1 MVGSGSLAE
10 DVARWLTAEMHCR
23 PPTLSPEDVA
33 PLCRGN
39 MQAVWRFL
47 TQRVRSEQTV
57 QHVRKN
63 LVVHGRPAATTA
75 AALSPAVHCATGP
88 TREVAAA
95 EVRALRGQVADAES
109 QLRQAMSLLLQEDVC
124 RRDNLAETNR
134 IKSGLALAAALL
146 PDLCLCLSRMP
157 ASCSPTSAS
166 TKAHIPHHRSEAL
179 LLEAFQSRCRL
190 LFHVLSEYLDGL
202 ATNLRAAA
210 GCTADKSEQEEALL
224 YCLPAPALGA
234 GPAERCETASQT
246 AVREACEASARAIFD
261 HLREAYPDNESA
273 DGAAACGRGV
283 QVDELFHLGGLEE
296 RLAAMRME
304 PRALLEA
311 LAWDAA
317 GAAAQLQKAANN
329 SANIQQ
335 YDDSLS
341 HGSPMYAPSHTLA
354 WVGGSSSSLCEIR
367 PAACA
372 SRAAA
377 ECEQRVTK
385 STKELLQERQR
396 AHVQQ
401 FMEAEGARNEAA
413 EAQATLDRVVKELEE
428 STATA
433 GCQPGEGVTLV
444 DSASVLQVQ
453 VWELERKIASSKAA
467 ADCLAKELA
476 SLIQLR
482 RERKE
487 AQDIAAAAGWPKYV
501 EDMAIASEHDH
512 KSIFQQVGIQADL
525 MRGLIE
531 NEAVAFT
538 AYVKRNGPKPE
549 EALLEPL
556 LGEVKARFPCCSAQ
570 RIVPHTEA
578 ALRERESLQ
587 DIVTQGWEANAA
599 SRTSSGRLHREA
611 AQCIRAIAEQEK
623 EMEERWLP
631 KMEAAMGM
639 ATSAQEKGQIVHAM
653 VDDWWNQPA
662 ATVVDWVKVDGK
674 DVCTWLNDIKQCC
687 ERLR

>member
-1 MVGSGSLAE
+1 MVGTSSLAE

-57 QHVRKN
+57 QHISTV
-63 LVVHGRPAATTA
+63 GGQPAAIA
-75 AALSPAVHCATGP
+75 ARTPAVNCATGP
-88 TREVAAA
+88 KREVAVA

-109 QLRQAMSLLLQEDVC
+109 KLRQATSLLLQEDVC
-124 RRDNLAETNR
+124 RLDNLDESYR
-134 IKSGLALAAALL
+134 IK
-146 PDLCLCLSRMP
+146 
-157 ASCSPTSAS
+157 
-166 TKAHIPHHRSEAL
+166 SEAL

-190 LFHVLSEYLDGL
+190 LFHVLSEYIDGL

-210 GCTADKSEQEEALL
+210 GCTADKSEQEEAML
-224 YCLPAPALGA
+224 YCLPAPAMGA

-246 AVREACEASARAIFD
+246 AVREACEASARAIVD
-261 HLREAYPDNESA
+261 HLRKAVPDHESA
-273 DGAAACGRGV
+273 DSAAACGRGV
-283 QVDELFHLGGLEE
+283 QVDELFRLGGLEE
-296 RLAAMRME
+296 RLAAMGME

-317 GAAAQLQKAANN
+317 GAAALLQEAANN

-335 YDDSLS
+335 D
-341 HGSPMYAPSHTLA
+341 HGSPSHCSPM
-354 WVGGSSSSLCEIR
+354 VDGSASSICENG

-401 FMEAEGARNEAA
+401 FMEAEAARNEAA
-413 EAQATLDRVVKELEE
+413 EAQAMLDRVVRELEE

-433 GCQPGEGVTLV
+433 GCQAGEGVKLV
-444 DSASVLQVQ
+444 DSAGVLQVQ
-453 VWELERKIASSKAA
+453 VWELERKVASSKAA
-467 ADCLAKELA
+467 AECLAKELA

-501 EDMAIASEHDH
+501 EDMAIA
-512 KSIFQQVGIQADL
+512 
-525 MRGLIE
+525 
-531 NEAVAFT
+531 
-538 AYVKRNGPKPE
+538 
-549 EALLEPL
+549 
-556 LGEVKARFPCCSAQ
+556 
-570 RIVPHTEA
+570 
-578 ALRERESLQ
+578 
-587 DIVTQGWEANAA
+587 
-599 SRTSSGRLHREA
+599 
-611 AQCIRAIAEQEK
+611 
-623 EMEERWLP
+623 
-631 KMEAAMGM
+631 
-639 ATSAQEKGQIVHAM
+639 
-653 VDDWWNQPA
+653 
-662 ATVVDWVKVDGK
+662 
-674 DVCTWLNDIKQCC
+674 
-687 ERLR
+687 